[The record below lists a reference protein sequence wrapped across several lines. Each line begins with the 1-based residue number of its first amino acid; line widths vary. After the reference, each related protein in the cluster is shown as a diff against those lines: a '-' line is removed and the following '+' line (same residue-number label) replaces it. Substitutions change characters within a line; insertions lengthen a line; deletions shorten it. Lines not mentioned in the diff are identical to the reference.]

1 MASVIWNPPKCP
13 MFPGRARSSLTL
25 HLWEASM
32 SGVILETKTT
42 QGTLQNSGLKVKDL
56 FCRVSIYVTVLF
68 SSSTSPVDSQL
79 ISGPESVDCYEPITR
94 WCVNKAE
101 CVNLRKNQ
109 AKLEPGFRV
118 ISWNFSKMEIP
129 CSFFIIVHDCYKI
142 KEIP

>member
-1 MASVIWNPPKCP
+1 
-13 MFPGRARSSLTL
+13 
-25 HLWEASM
+25 M

-94 WCVNKAE
+94 
-101 CVNLRKNQ
+101 
-109 AKLEPGFRV
+109 
-118 ISWNFSKMEIP
+118 
-129 CSFFIIVHDCYKI
+129 
-142 KEIP
+142 